1 MGETAAETVNWLMI
15 TAAFLAGCAAV
26 CCLEGWYKQRPLW
39 VLLALLPTVGSVWLW
54 SQTTLPS
61 NHVPLV
67 TAALVPATSTPDTPW
82 TPRPPVVAIA
92 DYTPVP
98 VAATPTITPL
108 PIPPQLAIPSLGIE
122 QTIVT
127 VPIQDGEWNV
137 SALGEQVGWLEG
149 TGRVPATA
157 GAPVLVGH
165 MTYPDANLLAQG
177 AFAYLQEIR
186 LGAEVVYEVDGERYV
201 YEVVEVGRIAPADVS
216 ALYAADGETL
226 FLLTCTDWNDQ
237 SRVYENR
244 LLVRAVRR

>member
-1 MGETAAETVNWLMI
+1 MWQQA
-15 TAAFLAGCAAV
+15 
-26 CCLEGWYKQRPLW
+26 
-39 VLLALLPTVGSVWLW
+39 
-54 SQTTLPS
+54 TLIDDQ
-61 NHVPLV
+61 VPLV
-67 TAALVPATSTPDTPW
+67 EAVLSATVTPDAPW

-92 DYTPVP
+92 DNTPIP
-98 VAATPTITPL
+98 VTATPTSTP
-108 PIPPQLAIPSLGIE
+108 PPRPLRLDIPSLAIAH
-122 QTIVT
+122 TIVT
-127 VPIQDGEWNV
+127 VPIQAGEWDV
-137 SALGEQVGWLEG
+137 SGLGGQVGWLEG

-186 LGAEVVYEVDGERYV
+186 LGAEVVYEVDGERYI